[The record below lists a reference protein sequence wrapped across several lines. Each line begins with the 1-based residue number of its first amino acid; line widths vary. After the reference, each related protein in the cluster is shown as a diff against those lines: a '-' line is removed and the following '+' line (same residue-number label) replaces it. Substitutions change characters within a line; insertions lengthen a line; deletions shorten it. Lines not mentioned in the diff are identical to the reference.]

1 MGMKYNIL
9 MRKARI
15 LLILGVW
22 MAILPFLGFPYSWKD
37 IFTTLTG
44 LGLLYLGYMIF
55 LDYKTRGNKKETFD
69 SFKEN
74 GDFDKN

>member
-1 MGMKYNIL
+1 

-15 LLILGVW
+15 LLVLGVW

-37 IFTTLTG
+37 VLTTLTG
-44 LGLLYLGYMIF
+44 LGLIYLGYMIF
-55 LDYKTRGNKKETFD
+55 LDYKTRESKKETFD

>member
-1 MGMKYNIL
+1 

-15 LLILGVW
+15 LLVLGIW

-37 IFTTLTG
+37 VLTTLTG
-44 LGLLYLGYMIF
+44 LGLIYLGYMIF
-55 LDYKTRGNKKETFD
+55 LDYKTKENKKETFD

>member
-1 MGMKYNIL
+1 

-15 LLILGVW
+15 LLVLGIW

-37 IFTTLTG
+37 VLTTLTG
-44 LGLLYLGYMIF
+44 LGFIYLGYMIF
-55 LDYKTRGNKKETFD
+55 LDYKTKENKKETFD

>member
-1 MGMKYNIL
+1 

-15 LLILGVW
+15 LLVLGIW

-37 IFTTLTG
+37 VLTTLTG
-44 LGLLYLGYMIF
+44 LGLIYLGYMIF
-55 LDYKTRGNKKETFD
+55 LDYKTRENKKETFD